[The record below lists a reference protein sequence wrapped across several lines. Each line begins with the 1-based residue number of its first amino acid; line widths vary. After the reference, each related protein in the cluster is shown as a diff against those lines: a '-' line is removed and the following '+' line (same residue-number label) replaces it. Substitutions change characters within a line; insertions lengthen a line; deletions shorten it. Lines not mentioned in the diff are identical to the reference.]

1 MPLPGGGIIDKTDI
15 MNRHL
20 QVIKYIVADY
30 LAALIAWTLFFI
42 YRKHAVDPTVFL
54 HPQDIFLDQKLYL
67 GILSIP
73 VFWLLLYTLIGT
85 YRKIYRKARLRE
97 FAQTLLITFLGVT
110 LLFFTLILDDVI
122 INQRTYVEFF
132 FVLFILHLF
141 FTAAFRFFLTSRAAY
156 KIHHKIIGFNTVIVG
171 SNGNAVAIY
180 REIENQEKSS
190 GNRFVGFIN
199 VEGYKSYK
207 LAEYIPH
214 LGELK
219 NLNRLVKELQVE
231 EVIIAIEH
239 SENHTIEKIITQLE
253 DTDVVI
259 KIIPAMQDILMGSVK
274 TTSIFHAPLIQIYPD
289 LMPDWQLSLKRILD
303 IVISILCL
311 IILSPVMLI
320 TAIIIKINSP
330 GPIFYSQ
337 ERVGL
342 KGKLF
347 VMHKFRTMF
356 RNAEENGPQL
366 SSKNDPR
373 ITPFGKFLRQFRV
386 DEIPQ
391 FYTVLKGDMSLVG
404 PRPERQYYIDL
415 ITQQAPHYRLLHKVK
430 PGITS
435 WGQVKYGYAE
445 NLEQMVERLKFDIL
459 YIENM
464 SLAMDF
470 KILIYTIL
478 IIIQGR
484 GK

>member
-1 MPLPGGGIIDKTDI
+1 
-15 MNRHL
+15 MNKRL
-20 QVIKYIVADY
+20 QVFKYVAAD
-30 LAALIAWTLFFI
+30 LITAFIAWTLFFI
-42 YRKHAVDPTVFL
+42 YRKYAVDHQFFS
-54 HPQDIFLDQKLYL
+54 HFSDIFLDHKLYY
-67 GILSIP
+67 GITIIP
-73 VFWLLLYTLIGT
+73 IFWLILYILIGT

-97 FAQTLLITFLGVT
+97 FAQTILITFIGVT
-110 LLFFTLILDDVI
+110 ILFFTLILDDI
-122 INQRTYVEFF
+122 IITQRTYVEFF
-132 FVLFILHLF
+132 FILFILHLF
-141 FTAAFRFFLTSRAAY
+141 FTGATRFFLTSHAAY
-156 KIHHKIIGFNTVIVG
+156 KIHHKIIGFNTIIIG
-171 SNGNAVAIY
+171 SNGNAVSIY
-180 REIENQEKSS
+180 EEIENQEKSS
-190 GNRFVGFIN
+190 GNKFIGFVN
-199 VEGYKSYK
+199 VEGYSTYK
-207 LAEYIPH
+207 LAESIPH
-214 LGELK
+214 LGGLQD
-219 NLNRLVKELQVE
+219 LNRLVKEHAIE

-239 SENHTIEKIITQLE
+239 SENHTIENIITQLE

-289 LMPDWQLSLKRILD
+289 LMPDWQMSLKRILD

-311 IILSPVMLI
+311 ILLSPVMII
-320 TAIIIKINSP
+320 TAIIIKVTSP
-330 GPIFYSQ
+330 GPVFYSQ
-337 ERVGL
+337 ERVGI
-342 KGKLF
+342 KGRPFK
-347 VMHKFRTMF
+347 MHKFRTMCKD
-356 RNAEENGPQL
+356 AEENGPQL

-373 ITPFGKFLRQFRV
+373 ITKFGRFLRQFRV

-404 PRPERQYYIDL
+404 PRPERSYYIEL
-415 ITQQAPHYRLLHKVK
+415 ITQRAPHYRLLHKVK